1 MNIKGKSVRMNPD
14 HPVEKITWWSA
25 LEFANR
31 LSEKH
36 GLKPVY
42 DLKGVT
48 WIKGTKAK
56 NGTLKREKGEAG
68 INKDYY
74 QSEGYRLPTEAEQE
88 YLLRAGGKSSGEYHF
103 GDKKEDL
110 KHYAWYWE
118 NSGGTTHPVGEL
130 KALVLEGRE
139 FYDLHGNVWEWG
151 MDHYGKRLP
160 GGDNP
165 LHTHSGPVVSRG
177 GSWNYDA
184 RYLRSAN
191 RGYGNPG
198 NRGNFVGFRLVRTR

>member
-1 MNIKGKSVRMNPD
+1 M
-14 HPVEKITWWSA
+14 
-25 LEFANR
+25 
-31 LSEKH
+31 
-36 GLKPVY
+36 KPAY

-48 WIKGTKAK
+48 WIKGTKAE

-88 YLLRAGGKSSGEYHF
+88 YLLRAGEKSRGKYHF
-103 GDKKEDL
+103 GDKEEDL
-110 KHYAWYWE
+110 KHYAWYGE
-118 NSGGTTHPVGEL
+118 NSAGRTHPVGEL

-151 MDHYGKRLP
+151 MDYYGERLP

-165 LHTHSGPVVSRG
+165 LHTHSGPARVIRG
-177 GSWNYDA
+177 GSWSNRA
-184 RYLRSAN
+184 RNLRSVFRIN
-191 RGYGNPG
+191 DYPG
-198 NRGNFVGFRLVRTR
+198 NRYDHVVGFRPCEDTVML